1 MDALTLLEK
10 TKERLRQHE
19 GDYAEISRR
28 TGVSYSSLVKLAQG
42 YSGNPTVESLQRV
55 IDALD
60 AFEGVAPRADVEAT
74 AAPGGQAEQAGDPDS
89 GRIIPMEEA

>member
-1 MDALTLLEK
+1 MDALTLLEQ

-42 YSGNPTVESLQRV
+42 HTGNPTVDSLQRV

-60 AFEGVAPRADVEAT
+60 LFEGVPPRAAPSAATAEAT
-74 AAPGGQAEQAGDPDS
+74 PDQEEDPDQR
-89 GRIIPMEEA
+89 RIVPVEEA